1 MSNAPVLICYDGS
14 KSAQHAIDVAA
25 TVLGP
30 RHAVVLDVGPPI
42 TLAESLAVT
51 SPFAPD
57 TAFEEFNENDA
68 EERAGAGAERARQAG
83 FTADARSMLG
93 GPTWKGIVDV
103 AREIDPELIV
113 IGSRGLGSVRE
124 AIEGSV
130 SHQVAEH
137 SDRPVLII
145 PIAD

>member
-14 KSAQHAIDVAA
+14 KSAEKAIDVAA
-25 TVLGP
+25 TLLGP
-30 RHAVVLDVGPPI
+30 RRAVVMDVGPPI

-57 TAFEEFNENDA
+57 TAFEEFNETDA
-68 EERAGAGAERARQAG
+68 EERARAGAERARQAG
-83 FTADARSMLG
+83 FTADGRSMLG
-93 GPTWKGIVDV
+93 APAWKGIVDA
-103 AREIDPELIV
+103 AREIDAELIV
-113 IGSRGLGSVRE
+113 IGSRGLGGVRE
-124 AIEGSV
+124 AFEGSV

-145 PIAD
+145 PLAG